1 MYPADFAGYITLYVS
16 TMNLKLLEIR
26 NDRQLVSVMNSTKW
40 KELCSAFEVNNGI
53 NPNVRYKRIDSNDIY
68 GFSPVWWDEI
78 FEESPA
84 IEWLDFDL
92 VKRNFRGHLVSDKEI
107 DISEEIYKVMK
118 MFKIPYSIEQ
128 SYLRVWGYINKNDH
142 PVFV

>member
-1 MYPADFAGYITLYVS
+1 
-16 TMNLKLLEIR
+16 MNPKLLEIR

-40 KELCSAFEVNNGI
+40 KELCSAFDVKNGI

-68 GFSPVWWDEI
+68 GFTPVCWDEI

-92 VKRNFRGHLVSDKEI
+92 FKRNFSGHLVSDKEI
-107 DISEEIYKVMK
+107 DISEEIYKVME

-128 SYLRVWGYINKNDH
+128 SYLRVWGYLNQNDR